1 MTAVQPKVAKHL
13 PQSLTMVETSAGRA
27 QDMFTRNCQI
37 VVHAGSHCCG
47 AEEFQAVLGANRR
60 ALAEAGLDM
69 AYPGRGGAEGG
80 SFDCAFP
87 EPRHQFSDIC
97 DHVAAIGGALAAGST
112 GADRFLISEHDLP
125 GRMAG
130 LLGGRFYPAARQR
143 AEALRAALGR
153 PVDRLVLVVK
163 PYDTL
168 FVSAWRRFALDR
180 PMEPFAEYA
189 QGMANFTGGWI
200 EVVEALRDGLDA
212 RHVTVLAERP
222 APIELFAHL
231 LPGFRLPSLALPAP
245 APEITESAIAMIQ
258 RHYRQGGRF
267 AAGQRDRILAF
278 HARQPQNPRE
288 ASFAGLPLADLRGRF
303 VADLDAI
310 ARMRGVEAVGNL
322 LPAMAAE

>member
-1 MTAVQPKVAKHL
+1 
-13 PQSLTMVETSAGRA
+13 
-27 QDMFTRNCQI
+27 MFASDGQI

-47 AEEFQAVLGANRR
+47 AEEFQSVLGANR
-60 ALAEAGLDM
+60 AVLTDAGLDL
-69 AYPGRGGAEGG
+69 AYPGRGGAAGG
-80 SFDCAFP
+80 RFDCTFP

-97 DHVAAIGGALAAGST
+97 DHVAAIGGALAST
-112 GADRFLISEHDLP
+112 YSGADRFLISEHDLA

-130 LLGGRFYPAARQR
+130 LLSGRFYPTALQR

-153 PVDRLVLVVK
+153 PVDRLVLVVR

-180 PMEPFAEYA
+180 PMEPFADYTP
-189 QGMANFTGGWI
+189 GMANFAGGWTD
-200 EVVEALRDGLDA
+200 VVEALRDGLDA

-222 APIELFAHL
+222 APDELFAHL
-231 LPGFRLPSLALPAP
+231 LPGFRLPKLALPAP
-245 APEITESAIAMIQ
+245 QPEITESAIAMIQ

-267 AAGQRDRILAF
+267 VAGQRDRILAF

-303 VADLDAI
+303 VADLDTI
-310 ARMRGVEAVGNL
+310 ARMGGVEVVGNL
-322 LPAMAAE
+322 MPAMAAE